1 MDEIERQVSKYQRI
15 GSNGDN
21 SSNPHKIA
29 TLRGSLDLRNQ
40 EHRFP
45 DENGGGCG
53 GGVVGRLCGWP
64 SSRIVRVSRASGGK
78 DRHSKV
84 LTSKGLRDRRVRL
97 SVTTAIQ
104 FYDLQDRLG
113 YDQPSKAVEWLIK
126 AASSSISELPS
137 LDPSFSGAD
146 CYNHHHYA
154 NNQHQKQLSDEK
166 KSTGNDTE
174 LEDPKYQDNHQQ
186 NNNNNNNNN
195 VSLSKSS
202 ACSSTSE
209 TSKGSGLSL
218 SRSENRVKARERARD
233 MAAKKEKE
241 KDNDPVR
248 AAVVTQVNGISH
260 NSSFTDLL
268 TGGIST
274 TAVSPNNNPNPAANP
289 DSRMQWA
296 TPMDYFF
303 NRQPQSSPQI
313 IQMPQFN
320 ITAGDNHPHQHHF
333 SFLQENFAPVV
344 TTTGGDGGGEQGY
357 NLNFSIASSSSGGG
371 LAPGFNR
378 GTLQSNLLSILPHHH
393 HLQRFQSPSMA
404 DGSTSTN
411 FPFFI
416 APTIGSI
423 VPDHFPASGYDSHR
437 RQLYSGADDGGRHSE
452 HHKEKSKN

>member
-1 MDEIERQVSKYQRI
+1 MEVDEIERQVSKFQRI

-29 TLRGSLDLRNQ
+29 TLRGNLDLRNH

-45 DENGGGCG
+45 DENGGVG
-53 GGVVGRLCGWP
+53 GRLCGWP
-64 SSRIVRVSRASGGK
+64 ASRIVRVSRASGGK

-126 AASSSISELPS
+126 AASGSIAELPS
-137 LDPSFSGAD
+137 LDPSFTGAD
-146 CYNHHHYA
+146 SHNQHHHHDH
-154 NNQHQKQLSDEK
+154 NNQHQKQLSDAK
-166 KSTGNDTE
+166 KSTGHDAE
-174 LEDPKYQDNHQQ
+174 FEDPNYQNHHEQ
-186 NNNNNNNNN
+186 NNNNNNN

-218 SRSENRVKARERARD
+218 SRSENRIRARERARE

-241 KDNDPVR
+241 KDTDHVR
-248 AAVVTQVNGISH
+248 ASVATQVNGIAH

-268 TGGIST
+268 TGGINSNT
-274 TAVSPNNNPNPAANP
+274 VTPNPAATP
-289 DSRMQWA
+289 ESRMQWT

-303 NRQPQSSPQI
+303 NRPPQSSPQI
-313 IQMPQFN
+313 FQMPQFN
-320 ITAGDNHPHQHHF
+320 IAAVDNHPQQHHF

-344 TTTGGDGGGEQGY
+344 TTSGGDGGGESY

-371 LAPGFNR
+371 IAPGFNR

-393 HLQRFQSPSMA
+393 HHLQRFQSPSMV

-416 APTIGSI
+416 APTIGSGA
-423 VPDHFPASGYDSHR
+423 PEHFPAIGKSQRTKSSPSLKR
-437 RQLYSGADDGGRHSE
+437 RGSMIGMA
-452 HHKEKSKN
+452 